1 MSTSDPGWPEDS
13 NTLAESFELAPDW
26 VAKETPA
33 LAMPVE
39 PAPGVPAPVE
49 PPPVPMM
56 PHPEPVV
63 LQRAAT
69 LTLIR
74 LSTWTLIMATLVALV
89 AMPYIAQRVQYA
101 ITRGEQLAK
110 ADVARQLLAEFPDV
124 ESRRTYVAQS
134 IAPSV
139 VGIETSQVAQDT
151 PTDETELFFGIPRLR
166 KEGIGSGVILDP
178 AGFVLTN
185 NHVIDQAS
193 EITVKL
199 SDGTPIRDVRV
210 IGRDR
215 LTDLAVLKIEGGP
228 FMPAPWGDSND
239 LEPGDAVLAVGNP
252 FGLDHTVTSGIISA
266 TGRRAKISR
275 LAHQDFLQTD
285 TAVNPGNSGGPLV
298 NMRGEVVGINTAI
311 YGEQNL
317 GISFAIPS
325 IVAKEVYEG
334 LRKHG
339 RIARGWLGVA
349 MLDVTEEVA
358 AKFELSEH
366 TGAIVTDVI
375 RRSPAEQAGVERY
388 DVIVAW
394 NDLKVEASADLSR
407 AVAATKVGSDAVVV
421 VLRGGSR
428 LELGVHVGERPLQL
442 D

>member
-1 MSTSDPGWPEDS
+1 
-13 NTLAESFELAPDW
+13 
-26 VAKETPA
+26 
-33 LAMPVE
+33 
-39 PAPGVPAPVE
+39 
-49 PPPVPMM
+49 
-56 PHPEPVV
+56 
-63 LQRAAT
+63 
-69 LTLIR
+69 
-74 LSTWTLIMATLVALV
+74 
-89 AMPYIAQRVQYA
+89 
-101 ITRGEQLAK
+101 
-110 ADVARQLLAEFPDV
+110 
-124 ESRRTYVAQS
+124 
-134 IAPSV
+134 
-139 VGIETSQVAQDT
+139 
-151 PTDETELFFGIPRLR
+151 
-166 KEGIGSGVILDP
+166 
-178 AGFVLTN
+178 
-185 NHVIDQAS
+185 
-193 EITVKL
+193 
-199 SDGTPIRDVRV
+199 
-210 IGRDR
+210 
-215 LTDLAVLKIEGGP
+215 
-228 FMPAPWGDSND
+228 MPAPWGDSND